1 MESNKEGEVAGSVF
15 ENAPGDDVTQ
25 DNIPEDSIPENAV
38 PEEGV
43 NEGTPDENLP
53 EENKPEEDLPAIDS
67 IQLQNTEQPP
77 QMSIGATVGIAIG
90 VAALTAVATIFIQ
103 KLLHKNKK
111 SQVEETNVTEKNE
124 ESGQEAWLSQYEIKK
139 ASIGKTHNI
148 GKRNYQQDSFG
159 ITACKNGVLA
169 VVADGMG
176 GLADGD
182 KVSQKIIMS
191 MMQDAMKASVEPR
204 QNNLYPLLSFA
215 NREVNHMLR
224 NMSSA
229 RSGSTIVAVLADKQ
243 RFHWISVGD
252 SRVYLFRNGK
262 MIQIN
267 SEHVYEKELL
277 IKAVNQKMSF
287 AEVQQ
292 DRQKNRVTS
301 YIGMGELKYIEGSLN
316 AIETCQGDRIIIMS
330 DGVFN
335 TLSEREICEA
345 INAAVCAEEAAQLIG
360 QRVEEKQNP
369 KQDNYTAIVLDF

>member
-1 MESNKEGEVAGSVF
+1 MESNKEGGVTGSVF

-25 DNIPEDSIPENAV
+25 DNIPEDNV
-38 PEEGV
+38 PEDNVPEDGV
-43 NEGTPDENLP
+43 DEGTPDENMP
-53 EENKPEEDLPAIDS
+53 EENTPEDLPSIDS
-67 IQLQNTEQPP
+67 IQLQSTEQPP
-77 QMSIGATVGIAIG
+77 QLSIGATVGIAIG
-90 VAALTAVATIFIQ
+90 VAALTAIATIFIQ

-111 SQVEETNVTEKNE
+111 YQVEETNFTEKNE
-124 ESGQEAWLSQYEIKK
+124 NVREAAWLSQCEIKK
-139 ASIGKTHNI
+139 TSIGKTHNI
-148 GKRNYQQDSFG
+148 GRRNYQQDSFG

-204 QNNLYPLLSFA
+204 QNNLYPLLSYA

-252 SRVYLFRNGK
+252 SRIYLFRNGK

-287 AEVQQ
+287 AEALQ

-316 AIETCQGDRIIIMS
+316 AIETCQGDRILIMS

-345 INAAVCAEEAAQLIG
+345 IEATACAEETAQLIG